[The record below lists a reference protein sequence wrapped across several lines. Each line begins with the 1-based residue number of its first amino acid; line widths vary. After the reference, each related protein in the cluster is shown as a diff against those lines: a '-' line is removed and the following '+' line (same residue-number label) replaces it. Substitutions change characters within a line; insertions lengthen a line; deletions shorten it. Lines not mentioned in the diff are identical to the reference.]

1 MIPTRGNVVM
11 WLDCRTCLATTVTD
25 PDLLGVCLGLLVFGL
40 LMLVPGVLLF
50 VLPIYRRL
58 FWIRTRAL
66 VLSGLPPM
74 DDPAR
79 KARWAKLAK
88 AVAAEAESSD
98 DGPTSLLVGFHDG
111 DGGEQFAL
119 ISRQPEATWANP
131 GAYLTILYKPTR
143 PTRAKLD
150 EFLPATT
157 MMLCFFGGFLVL
169 AAALIR
175 WTSSGMGR

>member
-1 MIPTRGNVVM
+1 M
-11 WLDCRTCLATTVTD
+11 TCLAATGSD
-25 PDLLGVCLGLLVFGL
+25 PDLFGVCIGLLVFGL
-40 LMLVPGVLLF
+40 LMLVPGVLLL

-58 FWIRTRAL
+58 FWIRTRAV
-66 VLSGLPPM
+66 VLSELPPM

-88 AVAAEAESSD
+88 AVAAEADSSD
-98 DGPTSLLVGFHDG
+98 DGPASLLVGFHDG

-131 GAYLTILYKPTR
+131 GAHVTILYKPSR

-150 EFLPATT
+150 EFLPGTI
-157 MMLCFFGGFLVL
+157 MMLCYFGGSLVL
-169 AAALIR
+169 AAALIY
-175 WTSSGMGR
+175 WTSTGMGR